1 MESLFYL
8 YRVTGDRKYQ
18 DWGWEILQS
27 FSRFT
32 RVSVCP
38 HPLWSWPP
46 GHRHSWAVGLGLAPP
61 LVVAVT
67 GAGEGG
73 LAAASGWPHCSLGAP
88 ASPSPLSFIVCGT
101 RVLRGAGHP
110 SVISQ
115 DLSGEDPLCGP
126 SIPPIQEAPMIAAP
140 SPLWARPRFRSCPP
154 CWSQMRP
161 ESPPGSALTLV

>member
-38 HPLWSWPP
+38 RPLWSWPP

-67 GAGEGG
+67 GVQEGW
-73 LAAASGWPHCSLGAP
+73 ACCSLRVATLQPGGPGIPIPTELHGVRDPGTQRGRA
-88 ASPSPLSFIVCGT
+88 PLS
-101 RVLRGAGHP
+101 H
-110 SVISQ
+110 
-115 DLSGEDPLCGP
+115 LSG
-126 SIPPIQEAPMIAAP
+126 PIWGG
-140 SPLWARPRFRSCPP
+140 SLLWAQHPP
-154 CWSQMRP
+154 NLGGTHDWSAIPTVGQAPFQVMP
-161 ESPPGSALTLV
+161 STLEPDEA